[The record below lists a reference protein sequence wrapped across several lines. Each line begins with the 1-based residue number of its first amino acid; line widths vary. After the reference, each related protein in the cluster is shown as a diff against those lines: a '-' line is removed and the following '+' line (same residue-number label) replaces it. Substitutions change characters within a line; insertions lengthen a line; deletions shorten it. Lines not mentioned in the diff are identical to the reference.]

1 MEVQSYK
8 NSEKPSG
15 GGYVDDQYES
25 AKTGGFF
32 LRQDNQ
38 MADSYNGS
46 RLEILKSTQHTLKS
60 AYNESHGRQL
70 SRQTD
75 GVVQVADQERASGTM
90 S

>member
-32 LRQDNQ
+32 LRQD
-38 MADSYNGS
+38 SNGS

-60 AYNESHGRQL
+60 TYNESHGRQL